1 MLIPCPSCRRHV
13 RIAERAC
20 PFCAA
25 AALLVTGCAHTP
37 APTQDSVP
45 PVSSTVVVAS
55 TAPSSSPS
63 DVRLADAAAPEP
75 TPSAIASAAPPT
87 TASPEPSGPAP
98 APTVASNPPKDPHK
112 VAVYGPPP
120 GPRTAPVYGP
130 PPGLDEAR
138 SPADTASVFAAAKPH
153 FRKCWVQSSP
163 TQSGT
168 ATVQLTIAPDGKVSK
183 AAIVDSTLPPEVQG
197 CLLARAKML
206 RFSPAKTETA
216 VRFPLRFS
224 P

>member
-1 MLIPCPSCRRHV
+1 MLIPCPTCRRHV
-13 RIAERAC
+13 RIAERSC

-25 AALLVTGCAHTP
+25 AALFLAGCTHTP
-37 APTQDSVP
+37 AATQDSVA
-45 PVSSTVVVAS
+45 PVSSPVLVAS
-55 TAPSSSPS
+55 TAPSSPP
-63 DVRLADAAAPEP
+63 DLPLADAATPEP
-75 TPSAIASAAPPT
+75 APSTVASAAPAT
-87 TASPEPSGPAP
+87 SALPEPPAT
-98 APTVASNPPKDPHK
+98 APVASVASNPPKNPNR

-130 PPGLDEAR
+130 PPSLDDTR
-138 SPADTASVFAAAKPH
+138 STSDIASVFTTAKPH
-153 FRKCWVQSSP
+153 FRKCWEESSP
-163 TQSGT
+163 RQAGT
-168 ATVQLTIAPDGKVSK
+168 ATLQLTIAPDGKVSK

-197 CLLARAKML
+197 CLLARAKLL